1 MVRGGPRGS
10 LEETPGTVG
19 ETPENLSR
27 QSFSGRKWG
36 RVVGSVREW
45 DKVEESGT
53 KRGEAKT
60 SEEPPWVVF
69 APTEGLGFL
78 TKSTWALPQVPPS
91 PA

>member
-19 ETPENLSR
+19 ENPENLSR

-60 SEEPPWVVF
+60 SEIPPWVVF

-78 TKSTWALPQVPPS
+78 TKSTWASPQVPPS